1 MENFDK
7 LKFKLANWLQGMV
20 EREEGKGN
28 DEQIDGHDK

>member
-7 LKFKLANWLQGMV
+7 LKFKLQIGYKSWRGN
-20 EREEGKGN
+20 GN

>member
-7 LKFKLANWLQGMV
+7 LKFKLANWLQGMAG
-20 EREEGKGN
+20 RGRGN